1 MEKNTQQACCCAV
14 IQMWRL
20 KSPFRKWSMLL
31 YRGMVCIRNT
41 MSGKLVHFERINDPC
56 ASSIYMWMHLCVCMR
71 MRMCVF
77 EGICLYLSV
86 TVYTLSARGHLD
98 WVCVVLSGESTHMCL
113 HEDLVLCGCVFDKLW
128 EHVGDCLS
136 IHLGES
142 RRERAEWGGGRDL
155 LPASIF
161 KSICSQSHKPL
172 YLSLRQKGGRQAERD
187 RQRGRDS
194 EK

>member
-1 MEKNTQQACCCAV
+1 MK
-14 IQMWRL
+14 
-20 KSPFRKWSMLL
+20 
-31 YRGMVCIRNT
+31 YRGMVCIRYT
-41 MSGKLVHFERINDPC
+41 VSGKQVHFERISNPR
-56 ASSIYMWMHLCVCMR
+56 SSFIYMWMHLCVCMR
-71 MRMCVF
+71 MRTCVF
-77 EGICLYLSV
+77 EGLCLYLSV

-172 YLSLRQKGGRQAERD
+172 YLSPLDRREGD
-187 RQRGRDS
+187 RQRETDREG